1 MKPYFTSNLP
11 PNCPTIGVHLS
22 VLCAILL
29 LTLGAAA
36 HGQESE
42 EVTHVWSDTGE
53 VTYVATG
60 GNAEVETLGVR
71 NSLVRTW
78 EGATF
83 RLDFGALRSETTTQR
98 RFAVGSAESF
108 RLRETS
114 QSDLTA
120 ENYHLRGRYDRD
132 ISKRLFWF
140 AGAGW
145 ERNEFAGIQNRFQAL
160 AGVGHVWFDDEAGHF
175 RTDYGLT
182 YVDQD
187 DVVENPKTSDS
198 FVGARLGCEYLRR
211 FGSHTAYENLLILDG
226 NADETSDYR
235 ADMINSL
242 AVSMND
248 RLALKISLQ
257 LLYDNQPSLAAVPLL
272 GEDGAETGT
281 EVLAPLEELDTRFSV
296 ALVVNF

>member
-1 MKPYFTSNLP
+1 MKPDSTSNLH
-11 PNCPTIGVHLS
+11 CPTIGVHLS
-22 VLCAILL
+22 VLCATL

-42 EVTHVWSDTGE
+42 KVTHVWSDTGE

-108 RLRETS
+108 RIRETS

-132 ISKRLFWF
+132 VSKRLFWF